1 LTIDLQVDL
10 GFYVQY
16 NARIRVAG
24 VDAPEMRTPEG
35 QAATLWAMTLLGGM
49 PYVTVRTELDRTFDR
64 FVGRIELPDGTD
76 YAERLIDA
84 GHGTRRTA

>member
-1 LTIDLQVDL
+1 MTIDLQVDL

-64 FVGRIELPDGTD
+64 FGP
-76 YAERLIDA
+76 
-84 GHGTRRTA
+84 